1 MCAGGEIMREEF
13 LEELRGLVSEAT
25 DQEGALRLVCQLIME
40 TIPNC
45 DWVGFYFLDP
55 DNEEELVLGPY
66 VGEPTEHERIPLGSG
81 ICGMAAE
88 SGETLMVDDVQ
99 AEPGYIACSP
109 DVKSE
114 IVIPIS
120 KDGQVLGELDIDSHT
135 LAAFG
140 DEERE
145 LLEEACEIIAEIL

>member
-1 MCAGGEIMREEF
+1 MREEF